1 MIIFTID
8 GEPKGK
14 GRPRFTKSGNTYTP
28 KETSEYETLA
38 AIAYKS
44 KSKGEYFDKDVQ
56 IRMVIVAYYSI
67 PKTVS
72 KKKCEQMVLT
82 EIRPQKK
89 PDLDNV
95 IKIIMDALNGVAYHD
110 DAQIVSVEAHKFYSL
125 HPRVEVAVGSIG
137 EEIHNGHRT
146 KGI

>member
-1 MIIFTID
+1 MISLTIF

-28 KETSEYETLA
+28 KETSEYEALVA
-38 AIAYKS
+38 MAYKS
-44 KSKGEYFDKDVQ
+44 KSKGEYFDKGVPL
-56 IRMVIVAYYSI
+56 RMVIAAYYGI
-67 PKTVS
+67 PKSVGKRES
-72 KKKCEQMVLT
+72 GQMVSG

-110 DAQIVSVEAHKFYSL
+110 DAQVVSVQAHKFYSL
-125 HPRVEVAVGSIG
+125 HPRVEVTVGRID
-137 EEIHNGHRT
+137 
-146 KGI
+146 K